1 MSRTSAT
8 RGRLKVQPVP
18 APLAIRDRRA
28 TDAESPDDLVSLRG
42 HELRNAVASIVG
54 CAELI
59 DSGDLAGDQLHL
71 YTGILLRETRRLS
84 GLINSADQLQ
94 HLEHGDRDLDLAPV
108 DLHSLIRR
116 ALLIAGEDDLRPI
129 EAVLPE
135 QLPLVW
141 GEAEA
146 ILAVMA
152 NFLSN
157 ARRFSPDGG
166 AVEISARQHGD
177 LVEVDIEDHGVGIE
191 PEQLPKLFRKFYRA
205 DNGVGRLAPGGG
217 LGLAI
222 NRRLIEAQGGE
233 VRASSKGRGKG
244 SRFQFTLPVSQPSAS
259 TGQVLIVED
268 DHGFARLIKA
278 EFAANGLTTV
288 RASDAETAQQM
299 LAHMTPRAIILD
311 LMLPGLQG
319 EEFLAHIWADG
330 RKHFPVVV
338 LTMKNLR
345 PEQISA
351 LETTGATAVLPKE
364 AGAPQAAVA
373 LIARALALEPVPE

>member
-1 MSRTSAT
+1 
-8 RGRLKVQPVP
+8 
-18 APLAIRDRRA
+18 
-28 TDAESPDDLVSLRG
+28 
-42 HELRNAVASIVG
+42 
-54 CAELI
+54 
-59 DSGDLAGDQLHL
+59 
-71 YTGILLRETRRLS
+71 
-84 GLINSADQLQ
+84 
-94 HLEHGDRDLDLAPV
+94 
-108 DLHSLIRR
+108 
-116 ALLIAGEDDLRPI
+116 
-129 EAVLPE
+129 
-135 QLPLVW
+135 
-141 GEAEA
+141 
-146 ILAVMA
+146 
-152 NFLSN
+152 
-157 ARRFSPDGG
+157 
-166 AVEISARQHGD
+166 
-177 LVEVDIEDHGVGIE
+177 
-191 PEQLPKLFRKFYRA
+191 
-205 DNGVGRLAPGGG
+205 
-217 LGLAI
+217 LAI

>member
-1 MSRTSAT
+1 MNRTGAT
-8 RGRLKVQPVP
+8 GGRLKVQLVP
-18 APLAIRDRRA
+18 PPLASQDRRA
-28 TDAESPDDLVSLRG
+28 TDAGNPEDLVSLRG
-42 HELRNAVASIVG
+42 HELRNAVSSIVG

-59 DSGDLAGDQLHL
+59 DSGALAGDQLHL

-84 GLINSADQLQ
+84 GLITSADQLR
-94 HLEHGDRDLDLAPV
+94 HLEHGDRDLELAPV
-108 DLHSLIRR
+108 DLRSLIKR
-116 ALLIAGEDDLRPI
+116 AVLIAGDDDLRPI

-135 QLPLVW
+135 HLPLVR

-146 ILAVMA
+146 LLAVLA

-166 AVEISARQHGD
+166 PIEIAAHQHGD
-177 LVEVDIEDHGVGIE
+177 QVEVSIEDHGVGIDAE
-191 PEQLPKLFRKFYRA
+191 ALPKLFRKFYRS

-222 NRRLIEAQGGE
+222 NRRLIEAHGGQVE
-233 VRASSKGRGKG
+233 ATSNGAGRG
-244 SRFQFTLPVSQPSAS
+244 SRFQFSLPISEASAAS
-259 TGQVLIVED
+259 GDILIVED
-268 DHGFARLIKA
+268 DPGFAKLIKA

-288 RASDAETAQQM
+288 RASDAETAQEM
-299 LAHMTPRAIILD
+299 LAHMSPRAIILD

-319 EEFLAHIWADG
+319 EDFLACIWADG

-338 LTMKNLR
+338 LTMKDLR

-373 LIARALALEPVPE
+373 LIARALAIDPVPE